1 MGVWQ
6 SDEDFPIAGGRSTPA
21 PRDDDAEKA
30 ADSAAQSAHQADEK
44 QRLDDEYHRMF
55 AEGDRD
61 GLSRAFAYAYMDE
74 ALQAQLACLRQLG
87 AEQNRGGG
95 WVW

>member
-21 PRDDDAEKA
+21 PRDERSDAEKT
-30 ADSAAQSAHQADEK
+30 AQAAHQAGEK

-74 ALQAQLACLRQLG
+74 ALQAQLGACLRQLG